1 MSRPLASFARLLKLL
16 RKRGRS
22 HEEAED
28 LIQEAYLRLHEY
40 CKTQLVK
47 EEEAFL
53 VRAVLR
59 LSIDRHRRERRH
71 LFSKETVEELD
82 AESTLVDHSPSAD
95 DILAAEQRL
104 DKIRATLDAV
114 SQRTREIYIAHRG
127 GYGYAEIAA
136 HLRISESAVQKHVA
150 RAVLALMEE
159 EGGE

>member
-1 MSRPLASFARLLKLL
+1 MSRPPASFARLLKLL

-40 CKTQLVK
+40 CKTQVVK

-71 LFSKETVEELD
+71 LYTSETVEDLD
-82 AESTLVDHSPSAD
+82 AQASLVDESPPVDEA
-95 DILAAEQRL
+95 LAAQQRL

-114 SQRTREIYIAHRG
+114 SQRTREIYIAHRA

-159 EGGE
+159 EGEE